1 MGVRSWCTRHSWVFR
16 VVLPFLFLLGEYVL
30 QQGVCLT
37 SSTKSSFLFFF
48 LNVKHFLTLH

>member
-48 LNVKHFLTLH
+48 LNVKHFWTLH